1 MLKILPVKEAVL
13 HLMKGDRLL
22 LVDDEKLDSP
32 AHFSQLVEPSLAA
45 EKCLTLHDV
54 PGMTMIALGYE
65 KYGKI
70 SNSLKDQNA
79 DYLNASITIGALNEG
94 LALKPTF
101 FRKTLRTLIQ
111 PEATHKDFRNDVGY
125 QVLPMKLGGTLK
137 KASPVEALMD
147 LAAIAKVEEIGVLA
161 PATDEVGRILTGNDL
176 HALKEEI
183 PTLSIADL
191 IRYRRKL
198 ESYVERVASAGMP
211 TKYGNFQMIGFVN
224 KLNGEH
230 HVALVKGD
238 VNTDEPVLVRVHSEC
253 LTGDAFGS
261 KKCDCGQQLQAALK
275 RIEKAG
281 RGVLLYM
288 RQEGRG
294 IGLINKIRAY
304 ALQDLGLDTV
314 EANLALGFP
323 DDLREFGIGAQILKQ
338 LGISKIDLMTNNP
351 LKIHGLSGYGIE
363 IHQRVQIE
371 LNHNEKNEFYMKT
384 KQDKMG
390 HMLKNKAKKSA

>member
-1 MLKILPVKEAVL
+1 MLKILQVKEAVS
-13 HLMKGDRLL
+13 HLLKGEKLL

-32 AHFSQLVEPSLAA
+32 AHFAQLVEPSLGA
-45 EKCLTLHDV
+45 EKCLTLHDI
-54 PGMTMIALGYE
+54 PGMTMIALGHE

-70 SNSLKDQNA
+70 VNTSKDANS
-79 DYLNASITIGALNEG
+79 DYLVSTTTIGALNEG
-94 LALKPTF
+94 LSLKPAF
-101 FRKTLRTLIQ
+101 FRKTLKTLMN
-111 PEATHKDFRNDVGY
+111 PEATHNDFRNDVGY
-125 QVLPMKLGGTLK
+125 QVYPMKLGGTLK

-147 LAAIAKVEEIGVLA
+147 LAAIAKVEEVGVLA
-161 PATDEVGRILTGNDL
+161 PATDDVGRLLTGHDL
-176 HALKEEI
+176 QNLQEAI

-198 ESYVERVASAGMP
+198 ESYVERIASAGMP
-211 TKYGNFQMIGFVN
+211 TKYGSFQMIGFVN

-238 VNTDEPVLVRVHSEC
+238 VTTDEPVLVRVHSEC
-253 LTGDAFGS
+253 LTGDSFGS
-261 KKCDCGQQLQAALK
+261 MRCDCGQQLQAAMK
-275 RIEKAG
+275 RIEKEG

-338 LGISKIDLMTNNP
+338 LGITKINLMTNNP
-351 LKIHGLSGYGIE
+351 LKIHGLSGFGME
-363 IHQRVQIE
+363 ISNRVKIQ
-371 LNHNEKNEFYMKT
+371 LNHNERNEFYMKT
-384 KQDKMG
+384 KQEKMG
-390 HMLKNKAKKSA
+390 HILKFKTKKSA

>member
-1 MLKILPVKEAVL
+1 MLKILQVKEAVS
-13 HLMKGDRLL
+13 HLLKGEKLL

-32 AHFSQLVEPSLAA
+32 AHFAQLVEPSLAA
-45 EKCLTLHDV
+45 EKCLTLHDI
-54 PGMTMIALGYE
+54 PGMTMIAVGHE

-70 SNSLKDQNA
+70 VNSLKDSNS
-79 DYLNASITIGALNEG
+79 DYLLPTTTIGALNEG
-94 LALKPTF
+94 LSLKPTF
-101 FRKTLRTLIQ
+101 FRKTLKTLMS
-111 PEATHKDFRNDVGY
+111 PEATHQDFRNDVGY
-125 QVLPMKLGGTLK
+125 QVYPMKLGGTLK

-147 LAAIAKVEEIGVLA
+147 LAAIAKVEEVGVLA
-161 PATDEVGRILTGNDL
+161 PATDDVGRLLTGNDL
-176 HALKEEI
+176 QNKEEAI

-198 ESYVERVASAGMP
+198 ESYVERIASAGMP
-211 TKYGNFQMIGFVN
+211 TKYGTFQMIGFVN

-238 VNTDEPVLVRVHSEC
+238 VTTDEAVLVRVHSEC
-253 LTGDAFGS
+253 LTGDSFGS
-261 KKCDCGQQLQAALK
+261 MRCDCGQQLQAAMK
-275 RIEKAG
+275 RIEKEG

-338 LGISKIDLMTNNP
+338 LGITKINLMTNNP
-351 LKIHGLSGYGIE
+351 LKIHGLSGFGIE
-363 IHQRVQIE
+363 ITNRVQIQ
-371 LNHNEKNEFYMKT
+371 LNHNERNEFYMKT
-384 KQDKMG
+384 KQEKMG
-390 HMLKNKAKKSA
+390 HILKFKTKKSA